1 MISNG
6 RSFLFLKLVQQPQPQ
21 YANSR
26 LFSLLNPGNDFY
38 PVLQIMKIWLRCCSS
53 PITLDSPVRKW
64 RDSQSNTR

>member
-6 RSFLFLKLVQQPQPQ
+6 QSFLFLKLVQQPQPQ

-38 PVLQIMKIWLRCCSS
+38 PVLQIMKNLAQVLLQPNYAR
-53 PITLDSPVRKW
+53 
-64 RDSQSNTR
+64 